1 MLEPV
6 GTAPGLVVPA
16 AEGRSGPPVVVLPGP
31 PSELQPM
38 WPDALA
44 APVVQEALRG
54 AVELR
59 QETMRLWG
67 VPESQLAATMR
78 GLDLSDLEITTC
90 LRDGE
95 LEVVTRFG
103 PNAQPGY
110 DAFAAALAEEHGS
123 TLYSPD
129 GRTVDDLVADTLL
142 ERGWTIATA
151 ESCTAGLLA
160 GRLTERAGSSA
171 YVLGGLVVYSN
182 QAKHDLAGV
191 ASELIDRVGA
201 VSAEV
206 AEALAAG
213 ARERLGADLG
223 VGITGVAGPGGGTD
237 EKPVGTVHFCVST
250 ASASV
255 ARRVQVPGDRA
266 AVRQRSTTIAL
277 HLVRE
282 LSASSRE
289 PPATARS
296 GTRRGRRPAGCRTAT
311 RACRSVQCPSRG
323 PRRPGAAGWSSA
335 RSGRRCRC
343 RSTRA
348 WRPST
353 PCQARAEG
361 LEASRVGEEVLRPA
375 TLADTH
381 VDASAGRC
389 STSTSGS
396 AELSSAD
403 PGPRSDGRTMARWIG
418 PSVAGRRSPTP
429 TVERAS
435 GSSKTVGWRHHQAA
449 TATPTSISA
458 TAPTRAVRRHDHRP
472 RSPAPASGADR
483 PPGWLERLGLRHAD
497 HPLTRIHW
505 TEFHP

>member
-1 MLEPV
+1 MTTPGGARAGIVVTGTEVLTGRVTDRNGPWLAEQLRLDGVDVAHVIVVGDRPEDLRSSLAFLASSGLDLVITTGGLGPTADDLTAEVVADSQGRPSTLDPDLESRIAERVETLSARRGWRTDPEATAAGVRKQAEVPEGATVLEPV
-6 GTAPGLVVPA
+6 GTAPGLVVPVA
-16 AEGRSGPPVVVLPGP
+16 DGRSGPPVVVLPGP

-44 APVVQEALRG
+44 TPVVQEALRG

-78 GLDLSDLEITTC
+78 GLDLADLEITTC

-103 PNAQPGY
+103 PSVQSAY
-110 DAFAAALAEEHGS
+110 DAFAAALAAEHGA

-171 YVLGGLVVYSN
+171 YDLGGLVVYSN

-191 ASELIDRVGA
+191 PSELIERVGA

-213 ARERLGADLG
+213 ARERLGTDVG

-255 ARRVQVPGDRA
+255 ARRVQVPGDRG

-282 LSASSRE
+282 L
-289 PPATARS
+289 
-296 GTRRGRRPAGCRTAT
+296 
-311 RACRSVQCPSRG
+311 
-323 PRRPGAAGWSSA
+323 
-335 RSGRRCRC
+335 
-343 RSTRA
+343 
-348 WRPST
+348 
-353 PCQARAEG
+353 
-361 LEASRVGEEVLRPA
+361 
-375 TLADTH
+375 
-381 VDASAGRC
+381 
-389 STSTSGS
+389 
-396 AELSSAD
+396 
-403 PGPRSDGRTMARWIG
+403 
-418 PSVAGRRSPTP
+418 
-429 TVERAS
+429 
-435 GSSKTVGWRHHQAA
+435 
-449 TATPTSISA
+449 
-458 TAPTRAVRRHDHRP
+458 
-472 RSPAPASGADR
+472 
-483 PPGWLERLGLRHAD
+483 LER
-497 HPLTRIHW
+497 
-505 TEFHP
+505 

>member
-1 MLEPV
+1 MTTPGGARAGIVVTGTEVLTGRVTDRNGPWLAEQLRLRGVDIAHVIVVGDRPEDLRSSLAFLAASGLDLVITSGGLGPTADDLTAQVVAGSQGRPSTLDPELESRIAARVEALSAGVAGAPIPRRPPPV
-6 GTAPGLVVPA
+6 CASRPRCPTAPRCSSPWARRRGWWCRSPTDA
-16 AEGRSGPPVVVLPGP
+16 AGPPVVVLPGP

-44 APVVQEALRG
+44 TPVVQEALRG

-59 QETMRLWG
+59 QETVRLWG

-78 GLDLSDLEITTC
+78 GLDLADLEITTC

-103 PNAQPGY
+103 PSAQSAY
-110 DAFAAALAEEHGS
+110 DAFAAALAEEHGT

-191 ASELIDRVGA
+191 PAELIERVGA

-213 ARERLGADLG
+213 ARERLGTDVG

-282 LSASSRE
+282 L
-289 PPATARS
+289 
-296 GTRRGRRPAGCRTAT
+296 
-311 RACRSVQCPSRG
+311 
-323 PRRPGAAGWSSA
+323 
-335 RSGRRCRC
+335 
-343 RSTRA
+343 
-348 WRPST
+348 
-353 PCQARAEG
+353 
-361 LEASRVGEEVLRPA
+361 
-375 TLADTH
+375 
-381 VDASAGRC
+381 
-389 STSTSGS
+389 
-396 AELSSAD
+396 
-403 PGPRSDGRTMARWIG
+403 
-418 PSVAGRRSPTP
+418 
-429 TVERAS
+429 
-435 GSSKTVGWRHHQAA
+435 
-449 TATPTSISA
+449 
-458 TAPTRAVRRHDHRP
+458 
-472 RSPAPASGADR
+472 
-483 PPGWLERLGLRHAD
+483 LER
-497 HPLTRIHW
+497 
-505 TEFHP
+505 